1 MSSSLSQGSYKH
13 PLVATNYSAI
23 LSLCAVTQIS
33 TFYTTKIKFEH
44 TLPGTNIMLLL
55 IYFCL
60 RVTGTSHLRQCI
72 TYFVLH
78 KGWYCNEPFAALN
91 EDCLPGMFY
100 CEAGLHRHKSCY
112 ILHKVPSRH
121 NHLLKEKKTKN
132 HDTE

>member
-1 MSSSLSQGSYKH
+1 MC
-13 PLVATNYSAI
+13 
-23 LSLCAVTQIS
+23 CAVTQIS
-33 TFYTTKIKFEH
+33 KFYTTKIKFED

-55 IYFCL
+55 IFFL
-60 RVTGTSHLRQCI
+60 FKSDWNITLRQCI

-100 CEAGLHRHKSCY
+100 CEAGLHRHKSYY
-112 ILHKVPSRH
+112 ILHKIPSRH
-121 NHLLKEKKTKN
+121 NHLLKGKKTKN